1 MSRCMRAP
9 QWFTGNAVI
18 SISPAALLTLLLWP
32 HSSSVTSENWVP
44 FNKSLVARAVII
56 FVEALKRSQIEVIK
70 MRMRKKNEIDLRQL
84 IKAKR
89 RRSQSF
95 GTDGESRQTDS
106 YAGKKHGIGEN
117 DDAEKI

>member
-32 HSSSVTSENWVP
+32 HSSSV
-44 FNKSLVARAVII
+44 
-56 FVEALKRSQIEVIK
+56 EATKGSQIEVIK

-95 GTDGESRQTDS
+95 GTDGESRQTDA

-117 DDAEKI
+117 HDAEKIDQYC

>member
-1 MSRCMRAP
+1 
-9 QWFTGNAVI
+9 
-18 SISPAALLTLLLWP
+18 
-32 HSSSVTSENWVP
+32 
-44 FNKSLVARAVII
+44 
-56 FVEALKRSQIEVIK
+56 

-117 DDAEKI
+117 DDAEKIDQYC